1 MLCGGGLTL
10 FEFPIPN
17 LIYRAALQRWI
28 VHIRL
33 LKTEVKLIWAL
44 DEYIWVTT
52 NHSKKNNLQNS
63 LKI

>member
-28 VHIRL
+28 VHTRL

-44 DEYIWVTT
+44 DENLWVTIQ
-52 NHSKKNNLQNS
+52 KKFNLQNS